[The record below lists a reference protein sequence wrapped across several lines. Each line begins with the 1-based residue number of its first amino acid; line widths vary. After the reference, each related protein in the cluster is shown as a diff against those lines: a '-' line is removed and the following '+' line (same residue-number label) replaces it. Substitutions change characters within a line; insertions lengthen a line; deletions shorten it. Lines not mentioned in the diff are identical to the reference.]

1 MRQASTRVIVN
12 TAAQYSRSL
21 ISIFVA
27 LYSTR
32 LVLKALGQEE
42 YGIYSLVAGVVA
54 MLAFISNALVTTTQR
69 YLSYHQGRSDIE
81 AMRQLWSNTI
91 ILHIGFSF
99 ILLFILESTGPLLFN
114 GFLNITPDKISSAKY
129 VYQCC
134 ILMVTLSFLSSPFL
148 ALLISHENIIYSSII
163 QVCDSILRLLV
174 AIIIT
179 HFGLNKLEL
188 YASLLCGISIFDLI
202 LYSIYTFYKY
212 PECVLPRL
220 KHLNSKIIR
229 SISSFLFWQ
238 IYSTG
243 CIVGRTQG
251 CAIVLNKLYGTVIN
265 TSFGIAQQVSGAIS
279 FVSGALLNAINPQ
292 IIKAEGEGNRYKMF
306 ELAMTASKFSF
317 FLLAMVVVPLTIAMP
332 QILELWLGELPEYVV
347 LFCRVILLTALIDQ
361 ITIGLGTANQAI
373 GNVRNY
379 SLTVNSIKLFTV
391 PFLALLLY
399 KGIDLKIAIWV
410 YAIMEFACALCRI
423 PFLKLTG
430 GLNIHEYVN
439 RVFIPVLIPLSI
451 LWIGYAALNNVAGN
465 IYILFLGGIILTI
478 LYGICIYFIALTPT
492 ETMIAD
498 RIINRL
504 KHNK

>member
-1 MRQASTRVIVN
+1 MRQASTRIIVN
-12 TAAQYSRSL
+12 TTAQYSRSL
-21 ISIFVA
+21 VSIVVA

-42 YGIYSLVAGVVA
+42 YGIYALVAGVVA

-69 YLSYHQGRSDIE
+69 YLSFHQGRSEIQE
-81 AMRQLWSNTI
+81 MRQLWSNII

-99 ILLFILESTGPLLFN
+99 ILIFILEGIGPLLFN
-114 GFLNITPDKISSAKY
+114 GFLNITPEKISSAKY

-134 ILMVTLSFLSSPFL
+134 ILMVILSFLSSPFL
-148 ALLISHENIIYSSII
+148 ALLISHENIVYSSII

-179 HFGLNKLEL
+179 NFGFNKLEL
-188 YASLLCGISIFDLI
+188 YVSLLCCISILDLI
-202 LYSIYTFYKY
+202 LYSTYTFHKY
-212 PECVLPRL
+212 PECGLPHL
-220 KHLNSKIIR
+220 KHLHNKIIR

-251 CAIVLNKLYGTVIN
+251 CAIVLNKFFGAIIN

-292 IIKAEGEGNRYKMF
+292 IIKAEGEGDRGRMF
-306 ELAMTASKFSF
+306 RLAMTASKFSF
-317 FLLAMVVVPLTIAMP
+317 FLLSMVVVPLTIDMP
-332 QILELWLGELPEYVV
+332 KILELWLGELPEDVV

-361 ITIGLGTANQAI
+361 TTIGLGTANQAI

-379 SLTVNSIKLFTV
+379 SLTVNTIKLLTV
-391 PFLALLLY
+391 PCLAFLLY
-399 KGIDLKIAIWV
+399 KGIDIKIAIWI
-410 YAIMEFACALCRI
+410 YALMEFICALCRI
-423 PFLKLTG
+423 PFLKITG
-430 GLNIHEYVN
+430 GLNIHEYVK
-439 RVFIPVLIPLSI
+439 RVFIPILIPLCI
-451 LWIGYAALNNVAGN
+451 LCLGYIVLNNLTEN
-465 IYILFLGGIILTI
+465 FYIFIIGGIFLTI
-478 LYGICIYFIALTPT
+478 LYSICIYNMALSPT
-492 ETMIAD
+492 EIKIAD

-504 KHNK
+504 KP